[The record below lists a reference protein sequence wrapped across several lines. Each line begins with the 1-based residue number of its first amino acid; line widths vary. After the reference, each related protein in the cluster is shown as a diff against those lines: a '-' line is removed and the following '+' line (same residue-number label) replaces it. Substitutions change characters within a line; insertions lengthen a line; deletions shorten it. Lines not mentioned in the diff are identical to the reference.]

1 MNAAGVLMNSASPTR
16 LQKLSGEALDMRLK
30 LYNADGEFERG
41 IHFLWSE
48 CSDIIM
54 ATAKDIWEKEFNS
67 TDRMNIPVEHRKVW
81 LEKALESTRIKY
93 STVIDR
99 EWVRQ
104 VARPARHFFNFGVAS
119 PLIVS
124 TLANMAERISSEIQ
138 RKFGN
143 EPEKLNTLYPVIYR
157 LTACELEIILAEITQ
172 LEKQHAAEDRGKVG
186 EIFRRDVAKQLN
198 VALDES
204 ERLRQETA
212 ATSDAA
218 RVTLSRASEV
228 AMAAQQSSQSML
240 EAAQTAA
247 RMAQSIADVEREVE
261 KTNVIF
267 AEAATQSAQAAQN
280 TRQLSGEVQSIE
292 SILSF
297 IRDIAGQTNLL
308 ALNATI
314 EAARAGEAGRGFAV
328 VAQEVKSLAAQTARA
343 TDDIASKIMAIQ
355 SATQQAVNTND
366 SICQT
371 IQTVEQSAQNI
382 RLSMEKQNNTVTLI
396 AASVDETARTAD
408 GISGTIA
415 AIRTDTEKMA
425 DRVTRLEEGFGS
437 VDQHLSEMK
446 RQTEHFI
453 TNLVVEQ

>member
-1 MNAAGVLMNSASPTR
+1 MNAPGVLKVNPARSH
-16 LQKLSGEALDMRLK
+16 LQKLSGEALDMRAR
-30 LYNADGEFERG
+30 LYNENGEFERG
-41 IHFLWSE
+41 IHLLWSE
-48 CSDIIM
+48 CSEIIM
-54 ATAKDIWEKEFNS
+54 DSAREIWAKEFQS
-67 TDRMNIPVEHRKVW
+67 PDRMNIPAEHWQIWIEKT
-81 LEKALESTRIKY
+81 LETTRIKF
-93 STVIDR
+93 TTPIDR

-104 VARPARHFFNFGVAS
+104 VGRPARHFFNFGVAS

-124 TLANMAERISSEIQ
+124 TLADLAERIGSKIQQKYESEPQKRNSLI
-138 RKFGN
+138 
-143 EPEKLNTLYPVIYR
+143 PVLYR
-157 LTACELEIILAEITQ
+157 LTTCELEIILAELTQ
-172 LEKQHAAEDRGKVG
+172 LEKQQAAEDRGKAG
-186 EIFRRDVAKQLN
+186 EIFRRDVAKQLD

-204 ERLRQETA
+204 ERLRRETA

-240 EAAQTAA
+240 EAARTAA

-261 KTNVIF
+261 KTNIIF

-292 SILSF
+292 SILGF

-314 EAARAGEAGRGFAV
+314 EAARAGDAGRGFAV

-355 SATQQAVNTND
+355 SATHQAVSTND
-366 SICQT
+366 SVCQT
-371 IQTVEQSAQNI
+371 IQAVEQSAQNI
-382 RLSMEKQNNTVTLI
+382 RQSMEKQNNTVTLI

-415 AIRTDTEKMA
+415 AIRTDTEKMTE
-425 DRVTRLEEGFGS
+425 RVTRLEEGFGS

-446 RQTEHFI
+446 LQTEHFV